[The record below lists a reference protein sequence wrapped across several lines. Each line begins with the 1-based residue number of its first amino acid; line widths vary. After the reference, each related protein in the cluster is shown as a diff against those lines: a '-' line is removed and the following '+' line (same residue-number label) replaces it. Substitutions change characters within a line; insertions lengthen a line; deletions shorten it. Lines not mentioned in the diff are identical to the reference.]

1 LNERK
6 NNQALRGAR
15 AALVIAVSC
24 GAADARE
31 SRTTMAVSATV
42 VPVARIERQS
52 TPPDILITPL
62 DLERGYVEVDEPVA
76 LVICSNS
83 PGGYALDLDRVSP
96 LFSSLVVRGLASEQ
110 SLGAEG
116 GTIVQRWQNAHVATL
131 SLRFRFVLLPGLNAG
146 RHAWPVQLRVR
157 PLEGI

>member
-6 NNQALRGAR
+6 HNKGLRGAR

-31 SRTTMAVSATV
+31 SRTTLAVSATV

-52 TPPDILITPL
+52 IPADVLITPR
-62 DLERGYVEVDEPVA
+62 DLQRGYVDVEAPVA
-76 LVICSNS
+76 LVIRSNS
-83 PGGYALDLDRVSP
+83 PGGYALDLDSVSP

-110 SLGAEG
+110 SLGADG

-131 SLRFRFVLLPGLNAG
+131 SLQFRFVLAPGLHAG
-146 RHAWPVQLRVR
+146 HHAWPIELRVR
-157 PLEGI
+157 PLEDL